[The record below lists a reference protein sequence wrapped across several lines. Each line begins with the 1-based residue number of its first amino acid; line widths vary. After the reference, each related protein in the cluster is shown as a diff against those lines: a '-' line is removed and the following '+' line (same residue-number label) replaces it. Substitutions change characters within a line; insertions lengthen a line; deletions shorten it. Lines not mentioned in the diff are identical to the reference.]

1 MDDDNGFLSPVKDAL
16 ALARAMEQFI
26 LHPELIEK
34 MGRRSREIAE
44 ERFDVNKVN
53 DDMLR
58 IMRLI

>member
-1 MDDDNGFLSPVKDAL
+1 MDDDNGFLAPVKDAP

-58 IMRLI
+58 TMRLI